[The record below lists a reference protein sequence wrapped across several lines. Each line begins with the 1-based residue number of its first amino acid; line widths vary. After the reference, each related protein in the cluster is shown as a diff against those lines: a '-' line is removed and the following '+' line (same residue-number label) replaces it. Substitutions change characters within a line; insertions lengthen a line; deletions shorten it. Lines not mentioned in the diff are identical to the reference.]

1 MTFPADRV
9 RALFLDYFA
18 ERDHLVLPSSSLV
31 PVDDPSVLFTSA
43 GMQQFKPYYSGAV
56 EAPHPRIAT
65 AQKCF
70 RTSDIES
77 VGDAS
82 HLTLF
87 EMLGNFTFGDYFK
100 RESIVWAYEL
110 LTDRMGLDPDQI
122 WITCFAGEGNLP
134 RDDESFRI
142 WRDEIGIPEARIE
155 FHGRSENFWGPTGDS
170 GPCGPDSEIHYRLR
184 PPPAGAAETGTT
196 SDDDRFLEL
205 WNLVF
210 NQFEQAA
217 DGSLSDLGSPG
228 VDTGAGFERWVVL
241 MQGKDSVYET
251 DLYADIVAAAA
262 DVLRPDLSDPEQLR
276 ALRTVAEH
284 GRALAFLIGDG
295 VLPSNDGRGFVLRR
309 LLRRAVGAARQLG
322 VTEPL
327 MANVSQAAIETMQ
340 DAYPEIGRRRAEILA
355 VVNDEE
361 ERFQATL
368 RHAIGYLDRR
378 VVGESS
384 ISRID
389 GRQAFWLHD
398 TLGLTIE
405 NLKVAAAARG
415 LGVDEAGFAAAMEEQ
430 RQRSRRAASAEQRL
444 PPGPGPSAFRGYEAE
459 SLESARLQAIFVDG
473 DSVEAA
479 GEGQSCLL
487 VLAETPFY
495 AESGGQVGDT
505 GALTGDGGRALV
517 NDTQKSADGT
527 IFHFARIAAGSL
539 HVGQELA
546 AAVDSGRRA
555 AIRRNHTATHLLHA
569 ALRSEL
575 GEHARQAGSLV
586 APDHLRFDFNHSAAL
601 DPAQLAAVERSVNRL
616 ALAAIPVTTEQT
628 VVQEAVA
635 RGAMAL
641 FGEKYGE
648 RVRLVRI
655 GDRSLELCG
664 GTHLA
669 DTAQMGLFHITAQE
683 NIGSGLRRIE
693 AVTGEAAAERL
704 RRNADRLEAA
714 ARLLESSAGEVPDRT
729 ERLLAE
735 HAGLQ
740 RELSRLRQAHATSI
754 AMRLL
759 AQNPSPAEGM
769 RVLGLRVATDGL
781 ASLADV
787 SQALKSQLGADF
799 AFVLAG
805 EAEGRAQVLASASRS
820 ALAAGADS
828 AGAVRVAA
836 ACLGGGGGGSS
847 AQARGGGP
855 NGGEIGAAVAAG
867 LAELRR
873 QLDCDQD

>member
-9 RALFLDYFA
+9 RTLFLDFFA
-18 ERDHLVLPSSSLV
+18 DRDHLILPSSSLV

-56 EAPHPRIAT
+56 KAPHPRIAT

-100 RESIVWAYEL
+100 RESIIWAYEL
-110 LTDRMGLDPDQI
+110 LTAGLGLDPDQI

-134 RDDESFRI
+134 RDEESYRI
-142 WRDEIGIPEARIE
+142 WRDEVGIPEERIE
-155 FHGRSENFWGPTGDS
+155 FHGRAENFWGPTGDS

-184 PPPAGAAETGTT
+184 PPPAGMAETGTA
-196 SDDDRFLEL
+196 SGDDRFLEL

-210 NQFEQAA
+210 NQFEQGA
-217 DGSLSDLGSPG
+217 DGTLTDLAAPG

-241 MQGKDSVYET
+241 MQGKNSVYET
-251 DLYADIVAAAA
+251 DLYADIVAVAA
-262 DVLRPDLSDPEQLR
+262 DILRPDTGDPDQLR

-327 MANVSQAAIETMQ
+327 MAGVSEAAIEAMRA
-340 DAYPEIGRRRAEILA
+340 AYPEVGRRRSEILA
-355 VVNDEE
+355 VVSEEE

-378 VVGESS
+378 VVGATGAGQ
-384 ISRID
+384 ID

-415 LGVDEAGFAAAMEEQ
+415 LSVDEPGFEAAMEEQ
-430 RQRSRRAASAEQRL
+430 RRRSRRAASAEKRL
-444 PPGPGPSAFRGYEAE
+444 PPGPGPSEFVGYESDALD
-459 SLESARLQAIFVDG
+459 STRLRAIFVDG
-473 DSVEAA
+473 ESVDSVGC
-479 GEGQSCLL
+479 GESCLL
-487 VLAETPFY
+487 VLDGTPFY
-495 AESGGQVGDT
+495 AESGGQVGDSGT
-505 GALTGDGGRALV
+505 LRAESGLARV
-517 NDTQKSADGT
+517 SDTQKSADGT
-527 IFHFARIAAGSL
+527 IFHFASVAAGSL
-539 HVGQELA
+539 RTGQDLA
-546 AAVDSGRRA
+546 AAVDVGRRT

-575 GEHARQAGSLV
+575 GDHARQAGSLV

-601 DPAQLAAVERSVNRL
+601 SPEQLTGIERSVNRQ

-648 RVRLVRI
+648 RVRLVSI
-655 GDRSLELCG
+655 GDSSLELCG
-664 GTHLA
+664 GTHLEN
-669 DTAQMGLFHITAQE
+669 TAQLGLFHITSQE

-704 RRNADRLEAA
+704 RGNADQLEAA
-714 ARLLESSAGEVPDRT
+714 ARLLESSAREVPVRT
-729 ERLLAE
+729 ERLLEE

-740 RELSRLRQAHATSI
+740 RELARLRQAHANSV
-754 AMRLL
+754 AAGLL
-759 AQNPSPAEGM
+759 AQNPPGAAGI
-769 RVLGLRVATDGL
+769 RVLGLEVSTDGL

-805 EAEGRAQVLASASRS
+805 ESGGRAQVLASASRS
-820 ALAAGADS
+820 ATAAGADS
-828 AGAVRVAA
+828 ARAVRAAA
-836 ACLGGGGGGSS
+836 ACLGGGGGGSP

-855 NGGEIGAAVAAG
+855 HGREIGAAVTAG
-867 LAELRR
+867 LKELRR
-873 QLDCDQD
+873 QLGCDRD

>member
-9 RALFLDYFA
+9 RTLFLDFFA
-18 ERDHLVLPSSSLV
+18 DRDHLILPSSSLV

-56 EAPHPRIAT
+56 KAPHPRIAT

-100 RESIVWAYEL
+100 RDSIIWAYEL
-110 LTDRMGLDPDQI
+110 LTAGLGLDPDQI
-122 WITCFAGEGNLP
+122 WVTCFAGEGNLP
-134 RDDESFRI
+134 RDEESYRI
-142 WRDEIGIPEARIE
+142 WRDEVGIPESRIE
-155 FHGRSENFWGPTGDS
+155 FHGRAENFWGPTGDS

-184 PPPAGAAETGTT
+184 PPPDGTAEAGTASG
-196 SDDDRFLEL
+196 DDRFLEL

-210 NQFEQAA
+210 NQFEQDA
-217 DGSLSDLGSPG
+217 DGTLTDLASPG

-241 MQGKDSVYET
+241 MQGKNSVYET
-251 DLYADIVAAAA
+251 DLYADIVAVAA
-262 DVLRPDLSDPEQLR
+262 DILRPDTGDPVQLR

-309 LLRRAVGAARQLG
+309 LLRRAVGAARGLG
-322 VTEPL
+322 VTAPL
-327 MANVSQAAIETMQ
+327 MASVSEAAIEAMQ
-340 DAYPEIGRRRAEILA
+340 AAYPEVGRRSSEILA
-355 VVNDEE
+355 VVSEEE

-378 VVGESS
+378 VVGESG
-384 ISRID
+384 IDQID

-405 NLKVAAAARG
+405 NLKVAADARG
-415 LGVDEAGFAAAMEEQ
+415 LGVDEAGFEAAMEEQ
-430 RQRSRRAASAEQRL
+430 RDRSRRAARAEKRL
-444 PPGPGPSAFRGYEAE
+444 PQGPGPSQFHGYESDSLGSTRLQGIFRDGESIEAAE
-459 SLESARLQAIFVDG
+459 SG
-473 DSVEAA
+473 D
-479 GEGQSCLL
+479 SCLL
-487 VLAETPFY
+487 VLAATPFY

-505 GALTGDGGRALV
+505 GTLSWDTGRARV
-517 NDTQKSADGT
+517 TDTQKGADGA
-527 IFHFARIAAGSL
+527 IFHFADIAAGSL
-539 HVGQELA
+539 RRGQELS
-546 AAVDSGRRA
+546 AAVDVGRRT

-575 GEHARQAGSLV
+575 GDHARQAGSLV

-601 DPAQLAAVERSVNRL
+601 DPQQLANIERAVNRQ
-616 ALAAIPVTTEQT
+616 ALAAIPVTTEET

-648 RVRLVRI
+648 RVRLVGI

-664 GTHLA
+664 GTHLEN
-669 DTAQMGLFHITAQE
+669 TAQLGLFHITSQE
-683 NIGSGLRRIE
+683 NTGSGLRRIE
-693 AVTGEAAAERL
+693 AVTGEAAAERT
-704 RRNADRLEAA
+704 RGNADQLEAA
-714 ARLLESSAGEVPDRT
+714 ARLLESSTREIAERT
-729 ERLLAE
+729 ERLLE
-735 HAGLQ
+735 DQAGLQ
-740 RELSRLRQAHATSI
+740 RELARLRQAQANSV
-754 AMRLL
+754 AARLL
-759 AQNPSPAEGM
+759 EQNLPAADGI
-769 RVLGLRVATDGL
+769 RVLGLQTETDGL
-781 ASLADV
+781 TSLAEI
-787 SQALKSQLGADF
+787 SQSLKSQLRSDF

-805 EAEGRAQVLASASRS
+805 ESDGRAQVLASASQS

-828 AGAVRVAA
+828 AGVVRVAA
-836 ACLGGGGGGSS
+836 AQLGGGGGGNR

-855 NGGEIGAAVAAG
+855 DGKNTGAAVAAG

-873 QLDCDQD
+873 QLGCDRD

>member
-1 MTFPADRV
+1 MTFPADQV
-9 RALFLDYFA
+9 RALFLDFFA
-18 ERDHLVLPSSSLV
+18 DRDHLILPSSSLV

-56 EAPHPRIAT
+56 KAPHPRIAT

-100 RESIVWAYEL
+100 RESIIWAYEL
-110 LTDRMGLDPDQI
+110 LTRGLGLDPEQI
-122 WITCFAGEGNLP
+122 WVTCFAGEGNLP
-134 RDDESFRI
+134 RDEESYRI
-142 WRDEIGIPEARIE
+142 WRDEIGIPEERIE
-155 FHGRSENFWGPTGDS
+155 FHGRAENFWGPTGDS

-184 PPPAGAAETGTT
+184 PPPPGVAETGTA

-210 NQFEQAA
+210 NQFEQQVDGTLADLAA
-217 DGSLSDLGSPG
+217 PG

-241 MQGKDSVYET
+241 MQGKNSVYET
-251 DLYADIVAAAA
+251 DLYADIVAVAA
-262 DVLRPDLSDPEQLR
+262 DILRPDTGDLEQLR

-309 LLRRAVGAARQLG
+309 LLRRAVGAARQFG

-327 MANVSQAAIETMQ
+327 MASVSEAAIETMQ
-340 DAYPEIGRRRAEILA
+340 AAYPEVGRRRSEILS
-355 VVNDEE
+355 VVSEEE

-378 VVGESS
+378 VVGESG
-384 ISRID
+384 INQID

-415 LGVDEAGFAAAMEEQ
+415 LSVDEPGFETAMEEQ
-430 RQRSRRAASAEQRL
+430 RRRSRRAARAEKRL
-444 PPGPGPSAFRGYEAE
+444 PQGPGPSKFCGYESE
-459 SLESARLQAIFVDG
+459 TLESTRLQAIFAGGESVDSLG
-473 DSVEAA
+473 S
-479 GEGQSCLL
+479 GEDCLL
-487 VLAETPFY
+487 VLAATPFY
-495 AESGGQVGDT
+495 AESGGQVGDS
-505 GALTGDGGRALV
+505 GALSWESGRARV
-517 NDTQKSADGT
+517 NDTQQSADGT
-527 IFHFARIAAGSL
+527 IFHFAKITSGTLRS
-539 HVGQELA
+539 GQELS
-546 AAVDSGRRA
+546 AAVDVDRRA

-575 GEHARQAGSLV
+575 GDHARQAGSLV

-601 DPAQLAAVERSVNRL
+601 APEQLINIERSVNRQ
-616 ALAAIPVTTEQT
+616 ALAAIAVSTEQT

-648 RVRLVRI
+648 QVRLVSI

-664 GTHLA
+664 GTHLEN
-669 DTAQMGLFHITAQE
+669 TAQMGLFHITAQE

-704 RRNADRLEAA
+704 RGNADELEAA
-714 ARLLESSAGEVPDRT
+714 ARLLESSVGEVVDRT
-729 ERLLAE
+729 GRLLE
-735 HAGLQ
+735 EQAGLQ
-740 RELSRLRQAHATSI
+740 RELARLREAHANSV
-754 AMRLL
+754 AARLL
-759 AQNPSPAEGM
+759 EQNPPAAGGI
-769 RVLGLRVATDGL
+769 RVLGLQVVTDGL

-805 EAEGRAQVLASASRS
+805 ESGGRAQVLASASRS
-820 ALAAGADS
+820 ALEAGVDS

-836 ACLGGGGGGSS
+836 ACLGGGGGGNP

-855 NGGEIGAAVAAG
+855 DGEKTGAAIAAG
-867 LAELRR
+867 LEELRR
-873 QLDCDQD
+873 QLGRDRN

>member
-9 RALFLDYFA
+9 RTLFLDFFA
-18 ERDHLVLPSSSLV
+18 DRDHLVLPSSSLV

-56 EAPHPRIAT
+56 KAPHPRIAT

-100 RESIVWAYEL
+100 RESIIWAYEL
-110 LTDRMGLDPDQI
+110 LTAGLGLDPDQI
-122 WITCFAGEGNLP
+122 WVTCFAGEGNLP
-134 RDDESFRI
+134 RDEDSYRI
-142 WRDEIGIPEARIE
+142 WRDEVGIPENRIE
-155 FHGRSENFWGPTGDS
+155 FHGRAENFWGPTGDS

-184 PPPAGAAETGTT
+184 PPPAGVAETGTA
-196 SDDDRFLEL
+196 SGDDRFLEL

-210 NQFEQAA
+210 NQFEQGV
-217 DGSLSDLGSPG
+217 DGTLTDLASPG

-241 MQGKDSVYET
+241 MQGKNSVYET
-251 DLYADIVAAAA
+251 DLYADIVAVAA
-262 DVLRPDLSDPEQLR
+262 DILRPDTDDPDQLR

-309 LLRRAVGAARQLG
+309 LLRRAVGAARGLG

-327 MANVSQAAIETMQ
+327 MAGVSEAAIEAMQ
-340 DAYPEIGRRRAEILA
+340 AAYPEVGRRRSEILA
-355 VVNDEE
+355 VVSEEE

-378 VVGESS
+378 VVGESG
-384 ISRID
+384 IDQID

-415 LGVDEAGFAAAMEEQ
+415 LSVDEPGFEAAMEEQ
-430 RQRSRRAASAEQRL
+430 RHRSRRAARAEERL
-444 PPGPGPSAFRGYEAE
+444 PQGPGPSQFRGYESD
-459 SLESARLQAIFVDG
+459 SLDSTRLRAIFRDG
-473 DSVEAA
+473 ESVDSVES
-479 GEGQSCLL
+479 GDSCLL
-487 VLAETPFY
+487 VLAATPFY
-495 AESGGQVGDT
+495 PESGGQVGDT
-505 GALTGDGGRALV
+505 GTLAWESGRARV
-517 NDTQKSADGT
+517 NDTQKSADGA
-527 IFHFARIAAGSL
+527 IFHFASIAAGSL
-539 HVGQELA
+539 RCGQEVT
-546 AAVDSGRRA
+546 AAVDADRRT

-575 GEHARQAGSLV
+575 GDHARQAGSLV

-601 DPAQLAAVERSVNRL
+601 EPEQLVSIERSVNRQ

-648 RVRLVRI
+648 RVRLVGI
-655 GDRSLELCG
+655 GEGSLELCG
-664 GTHLA
+664 GTHLEN
-669 DTAQMGLFHITAQE
+669 TAQMGLFHITSQE

-693 AVTGEAAAERL
+693 AVTGAAAAERI
-704 RRNADRLEAA
+704 RGNADQLEAA
-714 ARLLESSAGEVPDRT
+714 ARLLESSTREIADRT
-729 ERLLAE
+729 ERLLE
-735 HAGLQ
+735 EQAGLQ
-740 RELSRLRQAHATSI
+740 RELVRLRQAHANSV
-754 AMRLL
+754 AARLL
-759 AQNPSPAEGM
+759 EQNPPAAEGISI
-769 RVLGLRVATDGL
+769 LGLQVETDGL
-781 ASLADV
+781 TSLADI
-787 SQALKSQLGADF
+787 SQSLKSQLRADF

-805 EAEGRAQVLASASRS
+805 ESDGRAQVLASASRS

-836 ACLGGGGGGSS
+836 ARLGGGGGGSK

-855 NGGEIGAAVAAG
+855 EGKEIAAAVAAG
-867 LAELRR
+867 LRELRR
-873 QLDCDQD
+873 QLGCDRD

>member
-9 RALFLDYFA
+9 RTLFLDFFA
-18 ERDHLVLPSSSLV
+18 DRDHLILPSSSLV

-56 EAPHPRIAT
+56 KAPHPRIAT

-100 RESIVWAYEL
+100 RESIIWAYEL
-110 LTDRMGLDPDQI
+110 LTAGLGLDPDQI
-122 WITCFAGEGNLP
+122 WVTCFAGEGNLP
-134 RDDESFRI
+134 RDEESYRI
-142 WRDEIGIPEARIE
+142 WRDEVGIPEERIE
-155 FHGRSENFWGPTGDS
+155 FHGRAENFWGPTGDS

-184 PPPAGAAETGTT
+184 PPPAGMAETGTA
-196 SDDDRFLEL
+196 SGDDRFLEL

-210 NQFEQAA
+210 NQFEQGA
-217 DGSLSDLGSPG
+217 DGTLADLAAPG

-241 MQGKDSVYET
+241 MQGKNSVYET
-251 DLYADIVAAAA
+251 DLYADIVAVAA
-262 DVLRPDLSDPEQLR
+262 DILRPDTGDPDQLR

-327 MANVSQAAIETMQ
+327 MAGVSEAAIEAMRA
-340 DAYPEIGRRRAEILA
+340 AYPEVGRRRTEILA
-355 VVNDEE
+355 VVSEEE

-378 VVGESS
+378 VVGATGAGQ
-384 ISRID
+384 ID

-415 LGVDEAGFAAAMEEQ
+415 LSVDEPGFEAAMEEQ
-430 RQRSRRAASAEQRL
+430 RRRSRRAASAEKRL
-444 PPGPGPSAFRGYEAE
+444 PPGPGPSEFVGYESDALD
-459 SLESARLQAIFVDG
+459 STRLRAIFVDG
-473 DSVEAA
+473 ESVESVGC
-479 GEGQSCLL
+479 GESCLL
-487 VLAETPFY
+487 VLDGTPFY
-495 AESGGQVGDT
+495 AESGGQVGDSGT
-505 GALTGDGGRALV
+505 LRAESGLARV
-517 NDTQKSADGT
+517 SDTQKSAGGA
-527 IFHFARIAAGSL
+527 IFHFASVAAGSL
-539 HVGQELA
+539 RTGQDLA
-546 AAVDSGRRA
+546 AAVDVGRRT

-575 GEHARQAGSLV
+575 GDHARQAGSLV

-601 DPAQLAAVERSVNRL
+601 SPEQLTGIERSVNRQ

-648 RVRLVRI
+648 RVRLVSI
-655 GDRSLELCG
+655 GESSLELCG
-664 GTHLA
+664 GTHLEN
-669 DTAQMGLFHITAQE
+669 TAQLGLFHITSQE

-704 RRNADRLEAA
+704 RGNADQLEAA
-714 ARLLESSAGEVPDRT
+714 ARLLESSAREVPVRT
-729 ERLLAE
+729 ERLLEE
-735 HAGLQ
+735 HAALQ
-740 RELSRLRQAHATSI
+740 RELARLRQAHANSV
-754 AMRLL
+754 AAGLL
-759 AQNPSPAEGM
+759 AQNPPQAAGI
-769 RVLGLRVATDGL
+769 RVLGLEVSTDGL

-805 EAEGRAQVLASASRS
+805 ESGGRAQVLASASRS
-820 ALAAGADS
+820 ATAAGADS
-828 AGAVRVAA
+828 ARAVRAAA
-836 ACLGGGGGGSS
+836 ACLGGGGGGSR

-855 NGGEIGAAVAAG
+855 HGREIGAAVTAG
-867 LAELRR
+867 LKELRR
-873 QLDCDQD
+873 QLGCDRD